1 MKKTTRT
8 GGAALVVLGEATT
21 EIGRCLGAGWMVA
34 LQGSDHL
41 LNVPNEGADA
51 DFLVA
56 LVEFADGLEELV
68 DAVVGDDGEDGVVH
82 LWPCVGA
89 PVGVAVHVAA
99 ALYVFPLGEA
109 ADAEGVEHVF
119 GTFVVGLV
127 VDYKDTFHIKFR
139 VLICEL

>member
-1 MKKTTRT
+1 MDGCGPTR
-8 GGAALVVLGEATT
+8 
-21 EIGRCLGAGWMVA
+21 
-34 LQGSDHL
+34 SDHL
-41 LNVPNEGADA
+41 LDVPDEGADA

-68 DAVVGDDGEDGVVH
+68 DAVVGDDGEDGVVEFG
-82 LWPCVGA
+82 PGVSA
-89 PVGVAVHVAA
+89 AMGVAVLVAA
-99 ALYVFPLGEA
+99 ALDVLPEGEA